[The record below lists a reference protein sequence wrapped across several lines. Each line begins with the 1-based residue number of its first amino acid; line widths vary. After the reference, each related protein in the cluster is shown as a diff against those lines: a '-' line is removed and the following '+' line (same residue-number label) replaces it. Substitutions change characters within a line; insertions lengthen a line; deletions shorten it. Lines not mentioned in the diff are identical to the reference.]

1 MAWWMMGIPRTN
13 GGQVRIV
20 EASSTIGGTFE
31 NKAYKERAWA
41 N

>member
-1 MAWWMMGIPRTN
+1 MNDGNPSNQW

-31 NKAYKERAWA
+31 NKAYKERA
-41 N
+41 

>member
-1 MAWWMMGIPRTN
+1 MMGIPRTN
-13 GGQVRIV
+13 GGGGQVRIV

>member
-1 MAWWMMGIPRTN
+1 MMGIPWTN
-13 GGQVRIV
+13 GGGQVRIV